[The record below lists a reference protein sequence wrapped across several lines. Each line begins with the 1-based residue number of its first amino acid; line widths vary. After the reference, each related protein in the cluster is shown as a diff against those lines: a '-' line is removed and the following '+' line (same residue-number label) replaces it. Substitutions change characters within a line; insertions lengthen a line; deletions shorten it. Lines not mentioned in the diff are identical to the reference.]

1 MGRIETG
8 SLEVGQKITVY
19 PSGLGATVT
28 GIYLGST
35 SVQRAEAP
43 ASVTVTFANELD
55 VQRGDLIADPYRA
68 PQLAR
73 RLAVDLVWL
82 DRTPLDLKRPY
93 LVKHMTR
100 THQARMESL
109 DNLLDVT
116 TLATLE
122 AEGQLATNEIGRV
135 VVRLAN
141 DVPFDPY
148 AENRATGALVLIDPA
163 SNSTVAGGIIRE
175 AA

>member
-1 MGRIETG
+1 V
-8 SLEVGQKITVY
+8 S
-19 PSGLGATVT
+19 
-28 GIYLGST
+28 
-35 SVQRAEAP
+35 
-43 ASVTVTFANELD
+43 
-55 VQRGDLIADPYRA
+55 RGDLIADSFKP
-68 PQLAR
+68 PKSAR

-100 THQARMESL
+100 IHQARVESL

-135 VVRLAN
+135 VLRLPN
-141 DVPFDPY
+141 DLPFDPY

-163 SNSTVAGGIIRE
+163 SNATVAGGIIRD